1 MDKEKIAAA
10 ACSAFALPL
19 ALLLVGSAW
28 AQQSGTGVTKSS
40 ADADDLME
48 IIVTATRTEE
58 RAQTVPISIT
68 VFNQRELEDH
78 NIVNAGDLANY
89 TPSLSVNTQ
98 YGPQNS
104 SFAIRG
110 FVQDQGTAPSVGT
123 FFADVVEPRGPNN
136 ADPAGDSAPPG
147 TFFDLE
153 NVQILK
159 GPQGTLFGLNT
170 TGGDVLIVPKKPTA
184 DFGGYAEI
192 SGGNYGMRAAQGVIN
207 IPVNDRIKFRLGFNY
222 EHQDGYLKNISGIG
236 PDNFDNI
243 NFIALR
249 ASALIDVT
257 DALQNYTILTYNR
270 SDTNG
275 FFEKT
280 IACENGISLGSFAC
294 AQLAKE
300 AAANAGFYDGEQS
313 VGDPSS
319 KLTQWQIINTTEW
332 HPTDTLTIKNIASY
346 AQYKDYLNDP
356 LFGTNFATPAI
367 PGIYPSFTV
376 DFAHPGP
383 PPGAATANEDTY
395 TEELQFQGSAMDH
408 RITWQGGLYFEGSDP
423 LGLEGVQSDI
433 LGACTSV
440 ATLQCWDPVGFLSS
454 LAAGVPVHVASAN
467 YYEGYT
473 RFRDYAVYGQASG
486 KLNEQFKI
494 TAGLRYTYDHESNSD
509 TSVAYSGFPYFPTLV
524 NPATLIQS
532 CVFTVADTVAEKCPT
547 RYELNSHAPTGMIDL
562 DYTPNENML
571 NYAKY
576 TRGYRAGAINPN
588 IGPPYNYTQPEKV
601 DTFEIGTKLSFLEP
615 ISGIFNVSVFDN
627 EFRNQQLSV
636 GFIANDN
643 APVAPTSVP
652 LNAGKSRIYG
662 AELETRVTPVRGVT
676 LAVGYAYLNA
686 RIISVP
692 NYPDVAN
699 SAYVVSGPPEA
710 GDRLTL
716 TPKNKV
722 TLSAAYTLPIDPAIG
737 KVTISTTFTHTD
749 SEIANYIDST
759 LIGTAFA
766 GLSTIPAS
774 NLLDLNLNWNSIEGS
789 PIDLSIF
796 ATNVTNDHYYTT
808 IPGLAQGTGFE
819 VAGLGQPTMYGARLR
834 YHFGKDGGAR

>member
-1 MDKEKIAAA
+1 MDKGKVAPS
-10 ACSAFALPL
+10 ACSAFVVTISLI
-19 ALLLVGSAW
+19 LVGPAW
-28 AQQSGTGVTKSS
+28 AQQGTSASAKPTTD
-40 ADADDLME
+40 ADALTE

-58 RAQTVPISIT
+58 RAQTVPISMT

-78 NIVNAGDLANY
+78 NIVNAGDLAAY

-147 TFFDLE
+147 SFFDLE

-192 SGGNYGMRAAQGVIN
+192 TAGNYGMKGAQGVIN
-207 IPVNDRIKFRLGFNY
+207 LPLNDRVKFRLGFNY
-222 EHQDGYLKNISGIG
+222 ERQDGYLKNISGIG
-236 PDNFDNI
+236 PDNFDNV

-257 DALQNYTILTYNR
+257 DTVQNYTILTYNR

-280 IACENGISLGSFAC
+280 IACENGLSLGSFAC

-300 AAANAGFYDGEQS
+300 AAAGAGFYDGEQS
-313 VGDPSS
+313 VAVPSS

-332 HPTDTLTIKNIASY
+332 HASDALTIKNIASY
-346 AQYKDYLNDP
+346 AQYSDYLNDP
-356 LFGTNFATPAI
+356 LFGTDFATPAI

-383 PPGAATANEDTY
+383 PPGTATANEDTY
-395 TEELQFQGSAMDH
+395 TEELQFQGNAMDH
-408 RITWQGGLYFEGSDP
+408 RFTWQGGLYFEGSDP

-433 LGACTSV
+433 LGSCTNV
-440 ATLQCWDPVGFLSS
+440 ATLQCFDPVGFLSS

-467 YYEGYT
+467 YYEGFT
-473 RFRDYAVYGQASG
+473 HFRDYAVYGQASQ
-486 KLNEQFKI
+486 KLNDQFKI
-494 TAGLRYTYDHESNSD
+494 TAGLRYTYDNESNTD
-509 TSVAYSGFPYFPTLV
+509 NSVAYSGFPYFPTPV
-524 NPATLIQS
+524 NPALLTQS
-532 CVFTVADTVAEKCPT
+532 CVFTVADTVAEGCPT
-547 RYELNSHAPTGMIDL
+547 RYELHSHAPTGMIDL
-562 DYTPNENML
+562 DYTPNENIL
-571 NYAKY
+571 DYAKY
-576 TRGYRAGAINPN
+576 TRGYRAGAINPD

-601 DTFEIGTKLSFLEP
+601 DTFEIGTKMSFMEP

-662 AELETRVTPVRGVT
+662 AEVEARIIPITGVT
-676 LAVGYAYLNA
+676 LAVGYTYLNA

-692 NYPDVAN
+692 NFPAVAN
-699 SAYVVSGPPEA
+699 SAYVVSGPPAA

-716 TPKNKV
+716 TPKDKV
-722 TLSAAYTLPIDPAIG
+722 TLTATYTLPIDPAIG
-737 KVTISTTFTHTD
+737 KVTIGATFTHTD
-749 SEIANYIDST
+749 SEVANYIDNT
-759 LIGTAFA
+759 LIGTPFTN
-766 GLSTIPAS
+766 LSILPPT
-774 NLLDLNLNWNSIEGS
+774 NLLDLNLNWISIAGS
-789 PIDLSIF
+789 PIDLSVF
-796 ATNVTNDHYYTT
+796 ATNVTNDQYYTT

-819 VAGLGQPTMYGARLR
+819 TAGLGQPTMYGARLR
-834 YHFGKDGGAR
+834 YHFGK

>member
-1 MDKEKIAAA
+1 VSALAIA
-10 ACSAFALPL
+10 LVL
-19 ALLLVGSAW
+19 AGPAR
-28 AQQSGTGVTKSS
+28 AQQSAASS
-40 ADADDLME
+40 AKPTADADELSE

-58 RAQTVPISIT
+58 RAQSVPISMT

-78 NIVNAGDLANY
+78 NIVNPGDLAAY

-136 ADPAGDSAPPG
+136 ADQAGDSAPPG

-170 TGGDVLIVPKKPTA
+170 TGGDVLIVPKKPTG

-192 SGGNYGMRAAQGVIN
+192 SGGNYAMRGAQGVIN
-207 IPVNDRIKFRLGFNY
+207 LPLNDSVKFRLGFNY
-222 EHQDGYLKNISGIG
+222 ERQNGDLINTSGIG
-236 PDNFDNI
+236 PDNFNNV
-243 NFIALR
+243 NFIAVR
-249 ASALIDVT
+249 ASSLIDVT
-257 DALQNYTILTYNR
+257 DDLENYTIFTYNR

-280 IACENGISLGSFAC
+280 IACENGFSLGTFAC

-313 VGDPSS
+313 VGNPYSN
-319 KLTQWQIINTTEW
+319 LTQWQIINTTEW
-332 HPTDTLTIKNIASY
+332 NANANLKIKNIASY

-356 LFGTNFATPAI
+356 LFGTNFTTPAI
-367 PGIYPSFTV
+367 PGIYPSYTV

-383 PPGAATANEDTY
+383 PPGATTADEETF
-395 TEELQFQGSAMDH
+395 TEELQFQGNSADH
-408 RITWQGGLYFEGSDP
+408 RLTWQGGLYFEGSDP

-433 LGACTSV
+433 LAACSNV

-454 LAAGVPVHVASAN
+454 LGAGFPIHVASAN
-467 YYEGYT
+467 YYKGYT
-473 RFRDYAVYGQASG
+473 TFRDYAVYAQASE
-486 KLNEQFKI
+486 KLNDQFKI
-494 TAGLRYTYDHESNSD
+494 TAGLRYTWDHETNSD
-509 TSVAYSGFPYFPTLV
+509 TAVAYSDFPYFATPV
-524 NPATLIQS
+524 NPATLTQS
-532 CVFTVADTVAEKCPT
+532 CVFTVADTVAEGCPA
-547 RYELNSHAPTGMIDL
+547 RYDLSSKAPTGMIDF
-562 DYTPNENML
+562 DYTPNENIL
-571 NYAKY
+571 DYAKY
-576 TRGYRAGAINPN
+576 TRGYRAGVINPN
-588 IGPPYNYTQPEKV
+588 VGAPYNYTQPEKV
-601 DTFEIGTKLSFLEP
+601 DTFEIGTKMSFMDP
-615 ISGIFNVSVFDN
+615 IHGIFNVSVFDN

-662 AELETRVTPVRGVT
+662 LELETRVTPVTGVT
-676 LAVGYAYLNA
+676 IGVGYTYLNA

-692 NYPDVAN
+692 GYPDVAN
-699 SAYVVSGPPEA
+699 SAYVVSGPPAA

-722 TLSAAYTLPIDPAIG
+722 SLTATYTLPIDPSNG
-737 KVTISTTFTHTD
+737 KVTIGATFTHTD
-749 SEIANYIDST
+749 SALANYIDST
-759 LIGTAFA
+759 LTGTAFT
-766 GLSTIPAS
+766 GLSTLPAT
-774 NLLDLNLNWNSIEGS
+774 NILDLNLNWNSIEGS
-789 PIDLSIF
+789 PVDLSIF
-796 ATNVTNDHYYTT
+796 ATNVTDDQYYTT

-819 VAGLGQPTMYGARLR
+819 TAGLGQATMYGARLR
-834 YHFGKDGGAR
+834 YHFGK